1 MHIFLPTKEP
11 PMPHRT
17 LLTLIATVI
26 AAAGLTIAIAAI
38 ASPALGLGAAFT
50 SLALLAAAA
59 ALRLWLR

>member
-1 MHIFLPTKEP
+1 
-11 PMPHRT
+11 MPHRT